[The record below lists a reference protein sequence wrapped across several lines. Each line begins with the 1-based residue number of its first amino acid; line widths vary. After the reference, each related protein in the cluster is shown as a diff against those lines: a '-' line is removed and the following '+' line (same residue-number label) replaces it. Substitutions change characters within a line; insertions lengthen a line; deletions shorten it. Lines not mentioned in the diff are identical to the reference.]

1 MRGVMTPLLVSLSHC
16 LLASADVSV
25 LACCTVLGCSLAGA
39 GALDV
44 GDVLVVARTARVGL
58 EEVDVVLVTASANAG
73 GAGRGGWGGVARRFS
88 WRALWCVG
96 GV

>member
-1 MRGVMTPLLVSLSHC
+1 MTPLLVSLSHC

-25 LACCTVLGCSLAGA
+25 LARGTVLGCSLAGA
-39 GALDV
+39 SMLNV
-44 GDVLVVARTARVGL
+44 GDVLVVTCAACVGL
-58 EEVDVVLVTASANAG
+58 EEVDVMLVTASANTG
-73 GAGRGGWGGVARRFS
+73 SAGRGGWGGVARRFS